1 MVSSVSNL
9 AFKTTAGQ
17 LKTSNYMMTTSF
29 PCPLI
34 PTLWVFV
41 FFEKNINFALAQ
53 RWDSL
58 NYSHKGIP
66 SAELQ
71 EDYKFPTHN
80 KSCSQNKY
88 ILILAHFT

>member
-34 PTLWVFV
+34 PILWVFV
-41 FFEKNINFALAQ
+41 FFEKKYLHLLKGGTRLIIHTKESPQRSFKKTANSQPTTKAAQKINIF
-53 RWDSL
+53 
-58 NYSHKGIP
+58 
-66 SAELQ
+66 
-71 EDYKFPTHN
+71 
-80 KSCSQNKY
+80 
-88 ILILAHFT
+88 